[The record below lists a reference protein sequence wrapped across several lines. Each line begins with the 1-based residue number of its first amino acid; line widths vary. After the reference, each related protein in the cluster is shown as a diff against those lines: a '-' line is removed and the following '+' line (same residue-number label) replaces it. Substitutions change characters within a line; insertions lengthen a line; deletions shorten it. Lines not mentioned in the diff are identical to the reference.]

1 MQAIVSASLS
11 VFPLFSP
18 NAFAQILQA
27 VFVFL
32 PILLIK
38 KRDPKVSLIYVLDFK
53 STDRRGGECH
63 RSGLSS
69 NRVEGEVVSVAL
81 MHDFHTETSTVENV
95 CPGVQDFTLTIH
107 DGLVEVETVQVEC
120 HSANTKSSKPDAD
133 NSQAA
138 RKKCRERE
146 LLNDAYWKIRRPK

>member
-11 VFPLFSP
+11 FLPLFSP

-53 STDRRGGECH
+53 STDGRSGECH

-69 NRVEGEVVSVAL
+69 SEIQREVMSITL
-81 MHDFHTETSTVENV
+81 MHDFHTKTSAVENV
-95 CPGVQDFTLTIH
+95 CPSVDHFTL
-107 DGLVEVETVQVEC
+107 
-120 HSANTKSSKPDAD
+120 
-133 NSQAA
+133 
-138 RKKCRERE
+138 
-146 LLNDAYWKIRRPK
+146 